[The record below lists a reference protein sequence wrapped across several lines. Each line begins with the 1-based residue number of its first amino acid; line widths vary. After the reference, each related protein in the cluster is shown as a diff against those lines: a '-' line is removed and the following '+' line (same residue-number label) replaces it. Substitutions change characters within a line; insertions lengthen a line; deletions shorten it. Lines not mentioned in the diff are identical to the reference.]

1 MSQKTKYALF
11 FVALTAAGIFARLLP
26 HTANFVPIS
35 ALALLAAAYLPRKLA
50 LAVPLSIMVLS
61 DLVIGLHPL
70 IMYTWG
76 SFVLIGIVGSFV
88 YKKYQ
93 NRWYLA
99 GLGPVASVIFFV
111 VTNFGVWAQGHMYA
125 HTYAGFVR
133 CFTMALPFF
142 RSTLLS
148 DVAFTPL
155 LFIVTYFALKTIHTT
170 FPHKIPGAVAVQ

>member
-11 FVALTAAGIFARLLP
+11 IIALVTAGVTARLLP
-26 HTANFVPIS
+26 HAANFVPIS
-35 ALALLAAAYLPRKLA
+35 ALVFLAAAYLPRKLA
-50 LAVPLSIMVLS
+50 LVVPLSIMILS

-93 NRWYLA
+93 NRWHLA

-111 VTNFGVWAQGHMYA
+111 VTNFGVWLQGRMYE
-125 HTYAGFVR
+125 HSFAGLMR
-133 CFTMALPFF
+133 CFTMAMPFF

-148 DVAFTPL
+148 DIAFTPL
-155 LFIVTYFALKTIHTT
+155 LFIVTFFTLKLVRSNPSSKVSAVVAL
-170 FPHKIPGAVAVQ
+170 Q